1 MKELTLMSN
10 GIYKSILFKKELYKY
25 NSDILDIISILH
37 ISIREELNKL

>member
-10 GIYKSILFKKELYKY
+10 SIYRSILFKKELHKY
-25 NSDILDIISILH
+25 NSDILYIISILH